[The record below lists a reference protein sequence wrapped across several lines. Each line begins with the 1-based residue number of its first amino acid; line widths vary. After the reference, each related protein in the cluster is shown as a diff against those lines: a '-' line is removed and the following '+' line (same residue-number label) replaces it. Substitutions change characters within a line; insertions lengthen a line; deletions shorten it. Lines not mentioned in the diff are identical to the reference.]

1 MTFCLFAM
9 LLIFCI
15 KLQNRYEWY
24 CQICEIV
31 KHHWT
36 EVIAWCPRPL
46 LPPSVVQ
53 RKKREIANRYF
64 HPLSLMWGCVLRWE
78 TGRRHQTASPICLQN
93 YTIFNMVQTL
103 CYILIGLCNQK
114 SFWLEANIQ
123 STSLGSCDFGRLSAG
138 WLVGWVSASELE
150 SAASGGAWCGLLCGL
165 KPQAAS

>member
-1 MTFCLFAM
+1 MS
-9 LLIFCI
+9 
-15 KLQNRYEWY
+15 
-24 CQICEIV
+24 EIV
-31 KHHWT
+31 KYVRLWNT
-36 EVIAWCPRPL
+36 IGQRS
-46 LPPSVVQ
+46 LPAHVLSSLPVLSVVQ
-53 RKKREIANRYF
+53 RKKRETANRYF
-64 HPLSLMWGCVLRWE
+64 RPLSLMWGCVLRWE
-78 TGRRHQTASPICLQN
+78 TGRRHQTLKIASPICLQN

-123 STSLGSCDFGRLSAG
+123 STSLGSCDFGRRTAG